1 MSLFVRLTL
10 TIAVILVGIAVL
22 ALVLKLLIV
31 AAVVAAF
38 VFAGVLVVS
47 AVRRRLAPRR
57 GTQVMTL
64 TARR

>member
-10 TIAVILVGIAVL
+10 AIAVILVGFAVL

-31 AAVVAAF
+31 AAVIAAF
-38 VFAGVLVVS
+38 VFAGALVVS
-47 AVRRRLAPRR
+47 AIRRRLGPPQGA
-57 GTQVMTL
+57 QVMTL